1 MFDLEIVNSKKLEKT
16 STFTS
21 VNQARC
27 YRELMFILK
36 QGDEDIF
43 KSFLDDILEGFMGK
57 TRESINVLDVA
68 EVSEFNR
75 KSN

>member
-1 MFDLEIVNSKKLEKT
+1 
-16 STFTS
+16 
-21 VNQARC
+21 
-27 YRELMFILK
+27 MFILK

-57 TRESINVLDVA
+57 SSDSINVLDVT